1 MKSLLF
7 CLFLLLSSTF
17 VAFAQEE
24 DINEE
29 TVTETAS
36 TNQTAEVILIAAPG
50 VSTSFVFPT
59 SPTKQ
64 IAIGRDIEV
73 IIGFHNEGSSTFNV
87 SQIFG
92 ALRYPQDWR
101 YYIQNFTKQASN
113 VVVKP
118 GEQHSFVYT
127 FMPDN
132 FLESREIGFSGQ
144 FFYSDLE
151 GNNYTSYW
159 YNSTISLIEVQE
171 PLDLQTLFTYIGL
184 VGVAGLVLF
193 IIYKSVSDKKSRK
206 PARRVE
212 TGTVATNVI
221 DGEWLEGTHANL
233 KAPKQRSPSPKGS
246 RKVKST

>member
-7 CLFLLLSSTF
+7 CLFLLLSTTF
-17 VAFAQEE
+17 IAFAQDE

-36 TNQTAEVILIAAPG
+36 TNETAEVILTAAPG
-50 VSTSFVFPT
+50 VSTSFVFPN

-73 IIGFHNEGSSTFNV
+73 LLGFTNEGSSTFNV
-87 SQIFG
+87 SQIFA

-101 YYIQNFTKQASN
+101 YYIQNFTRQANS

-118 GEQHSFVYT
+118 GEQHTFVYSFT
-127 FMPDN
+127 PDS
-132 FLESREIGFSGQ
+132 FLESRDIGFSGQ

-171 PLDLQTLFTYIGL
+171 PLDFQTLFTYVGL
-184 VGVAGLVLF
+184 AGVAGLVLF
-193 IIYKSVSDKKSRK
+193 IIYKSVSDKKARK

-212 TGTVATNVI
+212 TGTVQATVI
-221 DGEWLEGTHANL
+221 DEDWLEGTHANM